1 MVGGDGDPSGH
12 ADSTRRRSFYEFWM
26 TLPGVLTGTAAVLVA
41 AGGLVTATRSL
52 DGGGSTSTTASQTS
66 PTFTGASTSPT
77 PGASPPQTRSTPA
90 ASQTPGTSRTPKTS
104 PTRPRR
110 PARSSR
116 RPDDWPGGSGYTT
129 ILASLPSKAAA
140 LRVQAMARERGLDA
154 GVLYSTRYS
163 SLRPGYWVVF
173 SGKSAGQRKADRR
186 TARAKSLGYGKAY
199 PRFVS
204 P

>member
-1 MVGGDGDPSGH
+1 LDDASRCPDGNG
-12 ADSTRRRSFYEFWM
+12 R
-26 TLPGVLTGTAAVLVA
+26 VLVA

-52 DGGGSTSTTASQTS
+52 DDGGGSSTTASQTS

-77 PGASPPQTRSTPA
+77 PVASPPQTTSTPV
-90 ASQTPGTSRTPKTS
+90 ASQTPEPS
-104 PTRPRR
+104 PTSSRR
-110 PARSSR
+110 PARSSK

-140 LRVQAMARERGLDA
+140 LRVQAMARGRGLDA

-173 SGKSAGQRKADRR
+173 SGKSAGQQKADRR
-186 TARAKSLGYGKAY
+186 TARAKSLGYKKAY

-204 P
+204 R